1 MGKKEFTKR
10 YARLN
15 GSTSAQAA
23 DQIDRVIDD
32 VLHRLRAGHTASLPG
47 LGILQPVTKSSPAI
61 RIKKAPR

>member
-10 YARLN
+10 YARQN

-32 VLHRLRAGHTASLPG
+32 LLHRLRSGHTASLPG
-47 LGILQPVTKSSPAI
+47 FGILQPAKSSRVPTT
-61 RIKKAPR
+61 KKAPR